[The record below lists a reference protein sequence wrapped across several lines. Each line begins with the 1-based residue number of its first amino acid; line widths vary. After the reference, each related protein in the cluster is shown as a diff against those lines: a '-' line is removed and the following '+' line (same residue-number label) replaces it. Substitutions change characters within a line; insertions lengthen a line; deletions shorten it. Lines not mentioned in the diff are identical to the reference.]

1 MITSKTYVTIMN
13 ELLNILNDETGF
25 DLADSYAI
33 ALVMDK
39 DTSLDGLTKENIQQI
54 VNTQNAI
61 IERLQASVEELSKQL

>member
-39 DTSLDGLTKENIQQI
+39 DTSLDELAKENIQQI
-54 VNTQNAI
+54 VDAQNAI

>member
-39 DTSLDGLTKENIQQI
+39 DTSLDGLVKENIQQI
-54 VNTQNAI
+54 VDTQNAI
-61 IERLQASVEELSKQL
+61 IERLQASVEELSK

>member
-39 DTSLDGLTKENIQQI
+39 DTSLDGLVKENIQQI
-54 VNTQNAI
+54 VDTQNAI

>member
-39 DTSLDGLTKENIQQI
+39 DTSLDGLVKENIQQI
-54 VNTQNAI
+54 VDAQNAI
-61 IERLQASVEELSKQL
+61 IERLQDSVEELSKQL